1 MEIYKDLL
9 EKTYSQKTYIPMKC
23 EIIIG
28 MCRCYDEMEMYDD
41 SIDIGMEMF
50 EVSRYFTSIHNPV
63 SLILPLV

>member
-1 MEIYKDLL
+1 
-9 EKTYSQKTYIPMKC
+9 MKC